1 MFLQLHDGPEVPYG
15 LKKYPFPKYTG
26 KLMPVSTA
34 ENPYAPGAPV
44 MKLSPYAVLAGCD
57 PALVYAQFVPQTKD
71 AWENRLNQVD
81 RAKTLVKNY
90 NTLKD
95 AAGTGSVPIYD
106 SNGVISGFRSG
117 SKAEVAGAWM
127 QLAATAINIAKDGI
141 KAGAANRLKD
151 DAQGLWDQ
159 NKWGIADVCT
169 QSLSELNTNAT
180 NCYNSLKWWIDDQ
193 SKAQAIWLA
202 IPKIFRT
209 NLANPQKAGRV
220 RIANRAVVIRQN
232 ALTILVQQIEEKGG
246 KFGPDGGPEGG
257 IGAAAIL
264 AALGALAFLRF

>member
-1 MFLQLHDGPEVPYG
+1 MFLQLHDGPQVMPA
-15 LKKYPFPKYTG
+15 YTG
-26 KLMPVSTA
+26 DLRPTWWA
-34 ENPYAPGAPV
+34 ADPFAPGGPV
-44 MKLSPYAVLAGCD
+44 IQPGFFQPFAGCD

-106 SNGVISGFRSG
+106 SNGVISGFKAG
-117 SKAEVAGAWM
+117 SKADVAAAWM
-127 QLAATAINIAKDGI
+127 QLAATAITIAKDGV
-141 KAGAANRLKD
+141 KAGEANRLKD
-151 DAQGLWDQ
+151 DAQLLWDQ

-169 QSLSELNTNAT
+169 QSLSELNANAT

-193 SKAQAIWLA
+193 SKNQAIWLA

-246 KFGPDGGPEGG
+246 KFTPDGGPEGG